1 MDHKVETLLNEMTL
15 EEKLGQLTQSRG
27 GRSKDLNSL
36 VDDEQKALVRQGRI
50 GSYLHVAGAEFLTE
64 LQRVAVK
71 ESRLGIPLLFG
82 LDVVH
87 GYRTIFPVP
96 LAAACSWDP
105 DVVERAARLAAE
117 EATAAGINWTFAPM
131 VDVARDPRWGRIVE
145 GAGEDP
151 YLGAVMAAAQVRG
164 YQGERL
170 SDPNSLLACAKHF
183 VAYGAAL
190 GGRDYDSAD
199 VPPRTLAEVYLPP
212 FRAAVE
218 AGAGSVMTGFN
229 DLAGIP
235 MTAHQ
240 SLLQEVLRDRWGFAG
255 LVVSDW
261 NAIDEL
267 RAHGVAESRAAAGAM
282 ALSAGVDMD
291 MVSGIYQHELGRLVE
306 SGQLPSAVVDAAVRR
321 VLRIKHLLGLF
332 EDPFR
337 YGNTAREQQVI
348 LSQDHVAFAR
358 EIAGKSIVLLKN
370 DGDLLPL
377 DRNLKK
383 LALIGPLADDR
394 KAPLGS
400 WKALGQPD
408 DVVSVRAGILAA
420 VGPDTEVQT
429 VAGCDTE
436 GDSTAGLAEAER
448 LARSA
453 DAVVLVLGEHDEMSG
468 EARSRSSLELPGV
481 QRQLAERVLAV
492 KKPTVVVLMGGRPLA
507 IPWLAEQAP
516 ALLETWLLGVQ
527 MGSAVADVLFGEVNP
542 GGKLVATFPVSVG
555 QVPFFYGH
563 RNTGRPASTD
573 PSKDSARY
581 IDAPITPLFPFGH
594 GLSYTT
600 FEYTDID
607 VTPAEVGA
615 GDIVQVRCTVTNRGQ
630 RAGDEV
636 VQLYARDPV
645 ASVAQPVQ
653 ELVGFHRIRLEPGS
667 AATLTFSLPVE
678 MLGYYDAEMSYRVEP
693 GEFRIA
699 VGASAADIRLDGS
712 FRLREEIRDRGE
724 PGSVFSRV
732 DVAKAAAGPPP
743 VDPDATPQP

>member
-1 MDHKVETLLNEMTL
+1 MEHHVEELLNEMTL
-15 EEKLGQLTQSRG
+15 DEKLGQLTQSRG

-64 LQRVAVK
+64 LQRLAVK

-105 DVVERAARLAAE
+105 DAVEQAARLAAE
-117 EATAAGINWTFAPM
+117 EATAAGVNWTFAPM

-170 SDPNSLLACAKHF
+170 SDPNSLLACPKHF
-183 VAYGAAL
+183 VAYGAGV

-199 VPPRTLAEVYLPP
+199 VSPRTLAEVYLPP
-212 FRAAVE
+212 FRAAVQ
-218 AGAGSVMTGFN
+218 AGAGSLMTAFN
-229 DLAGIP
+229 DIAGIP

-240 SLLQEVLRDRWGFAG
+240 SLLQEVLRDRWGFSG

-267 RAHGVAESRAAAGAM
+267 RAHGVAGDRAAAGAL
-282 ALSAGVDMD
+282 ALRAGVDMD
-291 MVSGIYQHELGRLVE
+291 MVSGIYEQDLGRLVE
-306 SGQLPSAVVDAAVRR
+306 TGQLPTAVVDAAVRR
-321 VLRIKHLLGLF
+321 VLRVKHWLGLF

-337 YGNTAREQQVI
+337 YGNTAREQRVI
-348 LSQDHVAFAR
+348 LSQSHVAFAR

-377 DRNLKK
+377 DKNIEN

-408 DVVSVRAGILAA
+408 DVVSLRAGILAA
-420 VGPDTEVQT
+420 VGPNTEVQAA
-429 VAGCDTE
+429 AGCDLD
-436 GDSTAGLAEAER
+436 GDSTAGFAEAER
-448 LARSA
+448 LAKAA
-453 DAVVLVLGEHDEMSG
+453 DAVVLVLGEDDDMSG
-468 EARSRSSLELPGV
+468 EARSRSRLELPGV
-481 QRQLAERVLAV
+481 QRQLAERVLAL

-516 ALLETWLLGVQ
+516 VLVETWLLGVQ
-527 MGSAVADVLFGEVNP
+527 MGSAVADVLFGDVNP
-542 GGKLVATFPVSVG
+542 SGKLVTTFPVGVG
-555 QVPFFYGH
+555 QVPIFYGH

-581 IDAPITPLFPFGH
+581 IDAPIQPVFPFGH

-600 FEYTDID
+600 FNYADLE
-607 VTPAEVGA
+607 VTPPEVDA
-615 GDIVQVRCTVTNRGQ
+615 GDIVQVRCTVTNRGK

-653 ELVGFHRIRLEPGS
+653 KLVGFHRLRLQPGE
-667 AATLTFSLPVE
+667 AATLTFNLPVE

-693 GEFRIA
+693 GEFRVAI
-699 VGASAADIRLDGS
+699 GASSADVRLDGS
-712 FRLREEIRDRGE
+712 FRLREEVRDQGE

-732 DVAKAAAGPPP
+732 DVTKNSAETPPLDSDAKL
-743 VDPDATPQP
+743 QP